1 MNNQKFS
8 FLIAILILVS
18 SQLLFSQIEK
28 VAEGFQ
34 FTEGPV
40 WKDGA
45 ILFSDIPANKIYKWN
60 EKDGLSTF
68 LDPSGNSNG
77 LAICKDGNLIL
88 AQHGKRRMA
97 KLLNDGKEISLA
109 DNFYGN
115 KLNSPNDL
123 AVKSD
128 GSIFFT
134 DPPYGIKSEEEELGY
149 YGIFRLSKNGKLKL
163 LDNSLH
169 RPNGIAFS
177 PDEKLLY
184 VTNSGSNEVYVWD
197 VKDSTITNKRL
208 FANMQPDGFGDGMKV
223 DKNGRLFIAA
233 TKGIWI
239 YESNGTLLES
249 FEVPGQTTNCA
260 FGDEDGKTLYI
271 TSGNAVY
278 KYRSKLTTY
287 EK

>member
-1 MNNQKFS
+1 MNSKKY
-8 FLIAILILVS
+8 FLFLMFLCLPTVTIF
-18 SQLLFSQIEK
+18 SQLEK
-28 VAEGFQ
+28 IADGFQ

-40 WKDGA
+40 WKNGA

-68 LDPSGNSNG
+68 LESSGNSNG
-77 LAICKDGNLIL
+77 LAICADGNLIL
-88 AQHGKRRMA
+88 AQHGKRRLA
-97 KLLNDGKEISLA
+97 KLFNDGKEVSLVE
-109 DNFYGN
+109 NFYGN
-115 KLNSPNDL
+115 KLNSPNDI

-134 DPPYGIKSEEEELGY
+134 DPPYGINPEDEELGY
-149 YGIFRLSKNGKLKL
+149 CGIFRLSKNGKLKL

-184 VTNSGSNEVYVWD
+184 VTNSGTNDVYVWD

-208 FANMQPDGFGDGMKV
+208 FVNMKPEGFGDGMKV
-223 DKNGRLFIAA
+223 DKNGRLFIGA

-239 YESNGTLLES
+239 YESNGTLLDS

-278 KYRSKLTTY
+278 KYRSKFTTY